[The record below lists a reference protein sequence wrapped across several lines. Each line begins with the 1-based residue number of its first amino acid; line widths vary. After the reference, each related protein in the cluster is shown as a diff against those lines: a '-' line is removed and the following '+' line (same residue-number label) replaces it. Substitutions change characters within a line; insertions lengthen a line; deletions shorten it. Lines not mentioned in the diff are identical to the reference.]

1 MTFDSISINSLPPLP
16 AELEI
21 PMAGDSEPVFRE
33 PWEARIF
40 ALVINAHSEGR
51 FAWQDFQALLVDEIH
66 RTEQAGE
73 ARGYYI
79 NWAMAA
85 ERLFEKLQ
93 CATRENVDHRVAELR
108 PDDRTIRMR

>member
-1 MTFDSISINSLPPLP
+1 MTLESINANSLPPLP

-21 PMAGDSEPVFRE
+21 PMTGDNEPVFRE

-40 ALVINAHSEGR
+40 ALVVNAHSEGR
-51 FAWQDFQALLVDEIH
+51 FAWQDFQELLVDEIH
-66 RTEQAGE
+66 RTEKAGE
-73 ARGYYI
+73 PRGYYL

-85 ERLFEKLQ
+85 ERLFEKLE
-93 CATRENVDHRVAELR
+93 CTTRKNVDQRIAELR